1 MLPVCRMRIYIE
13 AFGCSLNRGESFEMV
28 EGAVAM
34 GHSMVPATESR
45 MLARL
50 KDLGKLGKPI
60 IVSGCLPAVAPR
72 LVLDRCPG
80 AILIPPGRRDTFLAI
95 LPTPKKGSGV
105 GEMEAGSG
113 HGRETGVVGEVP
125 IASGCRGRCTYCIA
139 RLARGEL
146 RSRPVDEIRERVG
159 ALVGRGCR
167 EVRLSAQDSGLYGL
181 DMGMD
186 ICGLLKSVCA
196 LEGDFRVR
204 LGMMNPDTLSI
215 LFDPLMAA
223 YEHPRMFRFLHI
235 PVQSGDDDILER
247 MGRGYKAADFWKIA
261 ERYHGRFSSGLLE
274 TDIIIGFP
282 GEWEGQFERTLEIL
296 QKARPD
302 MVNVKAFSPRPGT
315 PAAVYPGRPSR
326 EVVRARMRRLNDL
339 RRRISLENN
348 RVLEGRTDRVLI
360 TERARG
366 GVLARTA
373 DYRPVL
379 IKGSLPLGAFIDVLL
394 KEARP
399 GFMVGEPVS
408 RLAGSLC
415 DCCVK
420 RRGRKETGRPES
432 RLTRS
437 PVSR

>member
-1 MLPVCRMRIYIE
+1 MRIYIE

-34 GHSMVPATESR
+34 GHSLVPAPGLADILVLDTCMVIQATESR

-50 KDLGKLGKPI
+50 KELGTLEKPI
-60 IVSGCLPAVAPR
+60 IVAGCLPAVAPER
-72 LVLDRCPG
+72 VLDRCPG

-95 LPTPKKGSGV
+95 LSAPETGSGV
-105 GEMEAGSG
+105 REMGNRSG
-113 HGRETGVVGEVP
+113 HGREPGVVGEVP
-125 IASGCRGRCTYCIA
+125 IASGCRGQCTYCIA

-146 RSRPVDEIRERVG
+146 RSRPVDEIRARVG
-159 ALVGRGCR
+159 ALAGRGCR
-167 EVRLSAQDSGLYGL
+167 EIRLSAQDSGLYGL

-204 LGMMNPDTLSI
+204 LGMMNPDTLEPV
-215 LFDPLMAA
+215 FDGLMAA
-223 YEHPRMFRFLHI
+223 YENTKMFRFLHI

-247 MGRGYKAADFWKIA
+247 MGRGYKAADFVKIA
-261 ERYHGRFSSGLLE
+261 ERYHQRFPSGLLE

-282 GEWEGQFERTLEIL
+282 GEEEAQFENTIELL

-302 MVNVKAFSPRPGT
+302 MVNIKAFSPRPGT
-315 PAAVYPGRPSR
+315 PAAGYPGRPSR
-326 EVVRARMRRLNDL
+326 DVVRARMRRLNDL

-348 RVLEGRTDRVLI
+348 RVLEGRTEEVLV
-360 TERARG
+360 TEWARG

-373 DYRPVL
+373 DYRPIL
-379 IKGSLPLGAFIDVLL
+379 IKRSLPLGTFLDGLL

-399 GFMVGEPVS
+399 GFMIGE
-408 RLAGSLC
+408 
-415 DCCVK
+415 
-420 RRGRKETGRPES
+420 PES
-432 RLTRS
+432 RCT
-437 PVSR
+437 